1 MFRVVG
7 RRTSSP
13 PVSSATVGWD
23 LDRLGW
29 FIQLL
34 ALLPL
39 REGHVGGAPLE
50 WLLASGVLAGQ
61 GGGARGWGRVGA
73 RGLGGV
79 ARQGGPRRAALRGR
93 GAPARS
99 PAHGQRPAF
108 VVVTIVPATRW
119 NDFRS
124 RFFRV
129 PFQAGALVALLGDG

>member
-1 MFRVVG
+1 MRG
-7 RRTSSP
+7 LYGNPTS
-13 PVSSATVGWD
+13 
-23 LDRLGW
+23 
-29 FIQLL
+29 
-34 ALLPL
+34 
-39 REGHVGGAPLE
+39 VGGPPPAAFTQVE
-50 WLLASGVLAGQ
+50 ETM
-61 GGGARGWGRVGA
+61 RGEGA